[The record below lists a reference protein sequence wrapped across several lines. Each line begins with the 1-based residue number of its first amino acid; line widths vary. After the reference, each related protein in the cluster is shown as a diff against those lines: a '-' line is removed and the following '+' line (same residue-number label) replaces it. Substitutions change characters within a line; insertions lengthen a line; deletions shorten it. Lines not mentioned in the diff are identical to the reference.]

1 MSRLDGK
8 VAVITGGS
16 AGIGRGTVER
26 FVAEGAKVLVAD
38 VQVERGEELAHSLG
52 EDCGFVRTD
61 VSSEA
66 DIERAVDLAV
76 ERYGRLDCLF
86 SNAGYVGVAGEIDQL
101 EFGDEYRRTIDV
113 LLTGP
118 IMGMKHAARVMK
130 QQEGGGSIISTAS
143 VAGLRGDFGPHVYC
157 AVKAGVISVT
167 KSVALE
173 LGPFGIRVNA
183 ICPGGIATEIFGGLH
198 ELTEEQ
204 QRRVPEIVRG
214 VLSMMQA
221 VPRAGEPADI
231 ASMAVFL
238 ASDDSSFVSG
248 QSFVVDGGL
257 LAGNV
262 MPPEVEHPLRTAL
275 EAEFGPLPDGT
286 L

>member
-1 MSRLDGK
+1 MARLEDK

-26 FVAEGAKVLVAD
+26 FVAEGAKVLIAD
-38 VQVERGEELAHSLG
+38 VQSERGEELAHSLG

-61 VSSEA
+61 VSNEA
-66 DIERAVDLAV
+66 DVERAVQLAV
-76 ERYGRLDCLF
+76 DRYGRLDCLF
-86 SNAGYVGVAGEIDQL
+86 SNAGMAGVVGEIDQL
-101 EFGDEYRRTIDV
+101 EFGEEYRKTIDV

-118 IMGMKHAARVMK
+118 LMGMKHAARVMK
-130 QQEGGGSIISTAS
+130 EQGTGSIISTAS

-157 AVKAGVISVT
+157 AVKAGVVSAT
-167 KSVALE
+167 RSVALE
-173 LGPFGIRVNA
+173 LGAFGIRVNA

-204 QRRVPEIVRG
+204 QLKVPEIVRG

-221 VPRAGEPADI
+221 IPRSGEPADI

-238 ASDDSSFVSG
+238 ASDESSFVSG

-262 MPPEVEHPLRTAL
+262 TDPEVGSPLRAAL
-275 EAEFGPLPDGT
+275 EAEFGPLPEGT
-286 L
+286 I

>member
-1 MSRLDGK
+1 MTRLDGK

-26 FVAEGAKVLVAD
+26 FVAEGARVLIAD

-52 EDCGFVRTD
+52 EECGFVRTD
-61 VSSEA
+61 VSNEA
-66 DIERAVDLAV
+66 DIERAVQLAV

-86 SNAGYVGVAGEIDQL
+86 SNAGYVGVVGEIDEL
-101 EFGDEYRRTIDV
+101 EFGEEYRRTVDV

-118 IMGMKHAARVMK
+118 IMGMKHAARAMK
-130 QQEGGGSIISTAS
+130 KQGGGSIISTAS

-198 ELTEEQ
+198 ELSEEQ
-204 QRRVPEIVRG
+204 QRRVPEIVRE

-221 VPRAGEPADI
+221 IPRAGEPADI

-238 ASDDSSFVSG
+238 ASDESSFVSG

-262 MPPEVEHPLRTAL
+262 TDPEVGSPLRAAL
-275 EAEFGPLPDGT
+275 EAEFGPLPEGT
-286 L
+286 I